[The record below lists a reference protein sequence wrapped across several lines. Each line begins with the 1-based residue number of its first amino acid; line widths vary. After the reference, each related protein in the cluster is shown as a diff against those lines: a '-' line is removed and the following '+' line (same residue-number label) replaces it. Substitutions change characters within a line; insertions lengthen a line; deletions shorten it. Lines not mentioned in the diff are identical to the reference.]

1 MPGTILT
8 RRYLFDRLPGAAA
21 CSALVTATS
30 IVGSGLISPVASA
43 AQSPEDVLS
52 ELKAAQMEFEQFRE
66 SKTPILRGGPVEGSC
81 DERIGRMCIWFGG
94 EDEADYPAELRE
106 VTRAREELVR
116 DLTSGF
122 EVAPHR
128 WTLGQLVHYA
138 VESGE
143 RGAGRRARSCVRDRR
158 DLVVPRAAGIR
169 APGRQRVSGGGGGLP
184 RGPRRHAGGRATGVA
199 DSTLRRLERCA

>member
-52 ELKAAQMEFEQFRE
+52 ELKTAQMEFEQFRE

-94 EDEADYPAELRE
+94 EDEADYPA
-106 VTRAREELVR
+106 
-116 DLTSGF
+116 
-122 EVAPHR
+122 
-128 WTLGQLVHYA
+128 
-138 VESGE
+138 
-143 RGAGRRARSCVRDRR
+143 
-158 DLVVPRAAGIR
+158 
-169 APGRQRVSGGGGGLP
+169 
-184 RGPRRHAGGRATGVA
+184 
-199 DSTLRRLERCA
+199 